1 MNKNSNISLFCS
13 KATHAS
19 RQGLFIAHPKYLGLG
34 FSKPRL
40 SAALHEFG
48 A

>member
-13 KATHAS
+13 KPFAS
-19 RQGLFIAHPKYLGLG
+19 RQGLFIARPKYLGLG

-40 SAALHEFG
+40 SAALDEFG